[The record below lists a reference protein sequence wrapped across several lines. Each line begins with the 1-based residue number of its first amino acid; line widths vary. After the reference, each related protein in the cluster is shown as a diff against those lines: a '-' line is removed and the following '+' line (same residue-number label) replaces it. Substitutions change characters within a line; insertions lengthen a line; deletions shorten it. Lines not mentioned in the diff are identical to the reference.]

1 LVGVLK
7 EIGGR
12 TIVVAHPWVFDL
24 KLRVKP
30 SIRFAGSLH
39 RSPEVEEAGGIL
51 ACARN
56 SIALAYG
63 MWTSGE
69 IERETVF
76 EEVEGFWTIDG
87 HRFIGVI
94 MTDDQAP
101 IVDLENKGLAAITGC
116 AHAGIVNTVAR
127 AMLGN

>member
-1 LVGVLK
+1 VQ
-7 EIGGR
+7 
-12 TIVVAHPWVFDL
+12 
-24 KLRVKP
+24 P
-30 SIRFAGSLH
+30 SIRLAGSPH